1 MIQRRV
7 IKNMNPKR
15 KELVNS
21 INEQYNNLKITFG
34 SSLNERVGLSAIFSI
49 LNKIVKKGDRNDL
62 EMLQK
67 LITEGL
73 NIIETK
79 IIPDTVKKVIEKGI
93 AQLPDSLKSE
103 LNDDFIIALL
113 DKLNNA
119 KLMNYLRNIK
129 VKINDIIISEFG
141 NKSE

>member
-79 IIPDTVKKVIEKGI
+79 IIPDTVKKEIEKGI